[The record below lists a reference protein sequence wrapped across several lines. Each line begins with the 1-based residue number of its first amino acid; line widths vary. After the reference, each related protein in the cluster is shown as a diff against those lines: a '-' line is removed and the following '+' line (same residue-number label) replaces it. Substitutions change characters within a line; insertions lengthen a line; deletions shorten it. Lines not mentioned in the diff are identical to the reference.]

1 MLLSETQSSALVQMK
16 SQTAII
22 LFLIPNLLL
31 LAHKEPLLSKI
42 LQGFAWFMIVLI
54 SLAIH

>member
-16 SQTAII
+16 SQRAII
-22 LFLIPNLLL
+22 LFLITNLLL

-42 LQGFAWFMIVLI
+42 LQEFA
-54 SLAIH
+54 

>member
-42 LQGFAWFMIVLI
+42 LQGFA
-54 SLAIH
+54 